1 MYDLL
6 IRNGVLYDGSGAN
19 ARRADV
25 AVFGGKIAAVGENL
39 SGARRTIDAAGRAVT
54 PGFIDIHRHGDCAV
68 FRPDFGK
75 LELRQGLTTVV
86 NGNCGLSAAPLSG
99 PYRREVLDYLEPIT
113 GPAEPDLPL
122 ESLGTYRKAA
132 EGRGIPIHIGMLAGA
147 GTIRA
152 AVAGYGTERLA
163 DEAYEAVHRRL
174 NEALGDGALGV
185 SLGLGYAPECFYT
198 TQELI
203 RALAPLEGRDIP
215 VTVHMREEG
224 DGVLDALEEM
234 LTVARRLRVPVH
246 ISHLKAMGKRNWDRL
261 IPRALERM
269 EAARREGL
277 DVSCDVYPY
286 TAGSTQLIHIL
297 PHDFLTGGTEAVTER
312 LRSPEQRRIL
322 THRIQTGRDF
332 DNIAGMV
339 GWENILCSTLN
350 RPENRPYQGMSVAQI
365 AQAQGKDPFTCAYD
379 LLVSERC
386 QITMIDFI
394 TAESDIVRILRDD
407 HTAVISDS
415 TYPTSG
421 KRHPRVCGT
430 FARILEKY
438 VAREGALSLEQAVRK
453 MTSVPARAL
462 RLAGKGL
469 VAEGMD
475 ADLCIFDPAAIRERG
490 TYQEPERWAEGMDY
504 VIVDGVPAIEAGEFA
519 RMDQGRVLRPR
530 TRR

>member
-6 IRNGVLYDGSGAN
+6 IRNGVVYDGSGGAP
-19 ARRADV
+19 RRVDV
-25 AVFGGKIAAVGENL
+25 AVHGGRIAGVGENL
-39 SGARRTIDAAGRAVT
+39 SGARRVIDAAGRAVT
-54 PGFIDIHRHGDCAV
+54 PGFIDIHRHGDLAV
-68 FRPDFGK
+68 FRPDFGR

-99 PYRREVLDYLEPIT
+99 PHRQEVLDYLEPIT
-113 GPAEPDLPL
+113 GPADRAVPL
-122 ESLGTYRKAA
+122 ETLGNCLAAA
-132 EGRGIPIHIGMLAGA
+132 EKTPLPIHVGMLAGA

-152 AVAGYGTERLA
+152 AAAGYGKERLE
-163 DEAYEAVHRRL
+163 DGDYESVRRL
-174 NEALGDGALGV
+174 LGRAAEDSALGI

-198 TQELI
+198 TEELI
-203 RALAPLEGRDIP
+203 RALAPLAGSDIP

-224 DGVLDALEEM
+224 DGMADALEEM

-261 IPRALERM
+261 VPRALERM
-269 EAARREGL
+269 AAARREGL

-312 LRSPEQRRIL
+312 LRSPAQRRIL
-322 THRIQTGRDF
+322 THRIRTGRDF

-339 GWENILCSTLN
+339 GWENIRCSTLN
-350 RPENRPYQGMSVAQI
+350 RPENRRYQGMTI
-365 AQAQGKDPFTCAYD
+365 AEIAAAQGKDPFTCVYD

-394 TAESDIVRILRDD
+394 TAESDIARILRDD
-407 HTAVISDS
+407 HAAVISDG
-415 TYPTSG
+415 TYPTAG

-430 FARILEKY
+430 FARLLEKY
-438 VAREGALSLEQAVRK
+438 AGRDGVLTLAQAVRK
-453 MTSVPARAL
+453 MTGVPARAL

-475 ADLCIFDPAAIRERG
+475 ADLCIFDPAAVHERS
-490 TYQEPERWAEGMDY
+490 TYEEPDLWAEGMDW
-504 VIVDGVPAIEAGEFA
+504 VIVGGVPAIAEGVFT
-519 RMDQGRVLRPR
+519 GLCGGTVLR
-530 TRR
+530 RR